1 MSNPHPPS
9 RKDTCLFILIIL
21 IGLIIISTIVVPKFI
36 ITKAEQIYGPASAQL
51 SFRQHVYLSALLVF
65 QSNDLT
71 QPLKPGG
78 SEVSLTIN
86 PGESVP
92 SITGKLWEAG
102 LISNP
107 GAFRS
112 YLQYSGLDIS
122 LKAGEYELSPSMT
135 PLEIANAIQS
145 SISAD
150 VTLTILPGWRVE
162 EIASSLATSGFNI
175 PSEEFM
181 RAVRSHP
188 EGYSFSVCLKEDS
201 LEGYLFPGS
210 YTMPREST
218 IDGLFP
224 LILMNF
230 KSQVTGE
237 LRTGFTTQGLDLC
250 QAVTLAS
257 IVQREAVLEEEMP
270 LIASVFFNRLNSGA
284 ELASDPTVQYALGF
298 NQDQGTWW
306 TNPLSLQD
314 LQVDSP
320 FNTYIYKG
328 LPPGPISNPGLAALR
343 AVAFPAQTS
352 YYYFRAAC
360 DGSGR
365 HLFAETYAEH
375 LANECP

>member
-1 MSNPHPPS
+1 MSNPRQLS
-9 RKDTCLFILIIL
+9 RKGFCLILFTIL
-21 IGLIIISTIVVPKFI
+21 IGLIVISAIVIPTL
-36 ITKAEQIYGPASAQL
+36 ITSQAKQIFGNPSPQL
-51 SFRQHVYLSALLVF
+51 SFRQHLYLSSLLVF
-65 QSNDLT
+65 QSHDLT
-71 QPLKPGG
+71 QPLNPKGV
-78 SEVSLTIN
+78 EISLTIN

-92 SITGKLWEAG
+92 SITGKLWQAG

-112 YLQYSGLDIS
+112 YLQYTGMDITLKSGDY
-122 LKAGEYELSPSMT
+122 KLSPAMS
-135 PLEIANAIQS
+135 PIEIANAIQS

-162 EIASSLATSGFNI
+162 EIANSVSTSGFNI
-175 PSEEFM
+175 TPEEFLQ
-181 RAVRSHP
+181 AVRNHP
-188 EGYSFSVCLKEDS
+188 EGYSFSSCLPDDS

-210 YTMPREST
+210 YTMPRDT
-218 IDGLFP
+218 IIDSLLP
-224 LILMNF
+224 KILDNF
-230 KSQVTGE
+230 EAQVNAE
-237 LRTGFTTQGLDLC
+237 LRNGFITQGLDIC

-270 LIASVFFNRLNSGA
+270 LIASVFYNRLNSGA

-314 LQVDSP
+314 LQVNSP
-320 FNTYIYKG
+320 YNSYINKG
-328 LPPGPISNPGLAALR
+328 LPPGPISNPGLTALR
-343 AVAFPAQTS
+343 SVAFPAQTN

-365 HLFAETYAEH
+365 HLFAETYTEH
-375 LANECP
+375 LTNECP